1 MPDMQWAVTIRW
13 SHHRQLVLPST
24 TSTNGR
30 IRTQVLFPPPAE
42 TENEVVR
49 WTTPLPQASPSGLHD
64 R

>member
-30 IRTQVLFPPPAE
+30 IRTQVLFPPRRDRERGSQMDYSP
-42 TENEVVR
+42 
-49 WTTPLPQASPSGLHD
+49 TPSVPFRAS
-64 R
+64 